1 MAEYPSELERRHTEG
16 ELQADQA
23 LKRPE
28 RPISISVHYKWSL
41 GIAQLSLE
49 NQTTLSLPLGM
60 RRGQWATKW
69 RSGETAMGPMLMWVG
84 GRQSVWT
91 PELITIWP
99 SFWPNLIENAAALT
113 GGKRDGA
120 SLLKCCVGKLII
132 FVILIISVG
141 SLETWMSDGN
151 SFVQKLL
158 PLANFPREI
167 SQFILQVNWKPKV
180 CFGESK

>member
-1 MAEYPSELERRHTEG
+1 
-16 ELQADQA
+16 
-23 LKRPE
+23 
-28 RPISISVHYKWSL
+28 
-41 GIAQLSLE
+41 
-49 NQTTLSLPLGM
+49 
-60 RRGQWATKW
+60 
-69 RSGETAMGPMLMWVG
+69 
-84 GRQSVWT
+84 
-91 PELITIWP
+91 
-99 SFWPNLIENAAALT
+99 LIENAAALT

-167 SQFILQVNWKPKV
+167 SQFILQVN
-180 CFGESK
+180 

>member
-1 MAEYPSELERRHTEG
+1 
-16 ELQADQA
+16 
-23 LKRPE
+23 
-28 RPISISVHYKWSL
+28 
-41 GIAQLSLE
+41 
-49 NQTTLSLPLGM
+49 
-60 RRGQWATKW
+60 
-69 RSGETAMGPMLMWVG
+69 
-84 GRQSVWT
+84 
-91 PELITIWP
+91 
-99 SFWPNLIENAAALT
+99 LIENAAALT

-167 SQFILQVNWKPKV
+167 SQFILQSI
-180 CFGESK
+180 ESRKFVLANPSKRAAAL